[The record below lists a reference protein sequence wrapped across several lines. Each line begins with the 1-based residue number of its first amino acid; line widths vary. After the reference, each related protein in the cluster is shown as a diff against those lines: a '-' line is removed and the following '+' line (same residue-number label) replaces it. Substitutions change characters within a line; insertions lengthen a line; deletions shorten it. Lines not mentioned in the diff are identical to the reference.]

1 MLKLICISGLLFFCS
16 FQTKKPTQGIAGVVL
31 WKAGN
36 FMPDPDAKKP
46 VSEGFPVQRE
56 VYVYALTPENQT
68 EKDAEGFY
76 QKIKTRLVKKV
87 KTDAQGRFWV
97 RLPVGY
103 YSLFVKEEKGL
114 FANSFDDAMNISA
127 LQVQRGKWSKTK
139 LLVDYQAVY

>member
-1 MLKLICISGLLFFCS
+1 MLRLICVAGILFFCS
-16 FQTKKPTQGIAGVVL
+16 FQTKKTTQGIAGVVL

-46 VSEGFPVQRE
+46 LSKGSPVQRE
-56 VYVYALTPENQT
+56 VYIYALTPENQT

-76 QKIKTRLVKKV
+76 QKIKTRLLKKV

-114 FANSFDDAMNISA
+114 FANSYDDAMNISVV
-127 LQVQRGKWSKTK
+127 QVQRKKWNTIE
-139 LLVDYQAVY
+139 LMVDYQAVY